1 MRSKIQLGLISALGM
16 VFLFA
21 GMAFAKTKNIDVIYH
36 ATVGKSLSLKP
47 GKYRID
53 VTNNAKNMSEVQFF
67 NRYGHLLGQVPAKVV
82 DKSQKNHQTQIDYD
96 KLASNREL
104 LTGISPR
111 GWKEK
116 LVFNHMSTSQ
126 ATTKQ

>member
-82 DKSQKNHQTQIDYD
+82 DKSQKNHQTRIDYD